1 MLKRSRLHGQ
11 QQAAGANFIEHRG
24 WEIPQKF
31 SSVYE
36 EYETLNSSA
45 GLISLSPPGL
55 IEVTGKDR
63 ARFLHGMLTNDIK
76 ALQPGQG
83 CYAALLTPQGRI
95 VADMRVYCLEPSF
108 LLSVESDLREKV
120 TAGLR
125 KYIIGDQVQLLDRSE
140 ELSLLSLQGP
150 RSTELLGLVGSQT
163 PLSKPFD
170 HFKTELA
177 GREVRVCRVDR
188 ISQGGYDFISS
199 AEDLPA
205 IWDFLLR
212 EGKTLGVKPVGI
224 DALNTHRVEDGIP
237 WYGFDVDETNI
248 PLEAGLESAISYT
261 KGCYIGQEIIARA
274 TYRGH
279 VNRKLS
285 GVLLS
290 GDDPLSKGDKIFKDG
305 AEVGWVT
312 SSVYSIGVR
321 SAIALAYL
329 RREVLSPGTSVRV
342 DHAGGSMGG
351 QVTALPFEKN
361 SSQGSGGNA

>member
-1 MLKRSRLHGQ
+1 MLKRSWLYRQ
-11 QQAAGANFIEHRG
+11 QQAAGANFIEHQG

-31 SSVYE
+31 SSAYE

-45 GLISLSPPGL
+45 GLIGLSPPGL
-55 IEVTGKDR
+55 IEVTGKDG

-95 VADMRVYCLEPSF
+95 VADMRVYCLESCF

-140 ELSLLSLQGP
+140 ELSLLSVQGP
-150 RSTELLGLVGSQT
+150 RSTELLSLVSSQH
-163 PLSKPFD
+163 PSSEPFH
-170 HFKTELA
+170 HFKTEVS

-188 ISQGGYDFISS
+188 ISRGGYDFISR
-199 AEDLPA
+199 AEDLPEF
-205 IWDFLLR
+205 WDFFLK
-212 EGKTLGVKPVGI
+212 EGKSLGVKPVGI

-237 WYGFDVDETNI
+237 WYGFDFDETNI
-248 PLEAGLESAISYT
+248 PLEAGLENAISYN

-279 VNRKLS
+279 INRKLS

-290 GDDPLSKGDKIFKDG
+290 GDNPVSKGDKIFKEET
-305 AEVGWVT
+305 EVGWIT
-312 SSVYSIGVR
+312 STVYSITLQ
-321 SAIALAYL
+321 STIAMGYL
-329 RREVLSPGTSVRV
+329 RREVMSPGTTVRV
-342 DHAGGSMGG
+342 DHAGSSMAG
-351 QVTALPFEKN
+351 QVTALPFKKVP
-361 SSQGSGGNA
+361 Q